1 MLYDG
6 LGNFVGKV
14 DDPFHC
20 CTMDQTITDGEG
32 TQIYGAAGSVCQPGM
47 CCPCCGSVD
56 FDITDASGQPTTGKI
71 EKVRDENSSA
81 QCHGVSRLS

>member
-1 MLYDG
+1 
-6 LGNFVGKV
+6 
-14 DDPFHC
+14 
-20 CTMDQTITDGEG
+20 MDQTITDGEG